1 MPRSAL
7 SPSTRISASASASAT
22 SGALAALSR
31 DVARRILIQGHH
43 LSHQSN
49 LQRLGTALGASGPNL
64 LHPHYT
70 PSPLSSATLLASYL
84 KHRILRN
91 LENVSMPIIRRT
103 LDMVSEKHPIWQH
116 QSPQQSRRVQS
127 EQALAHLEARERT
140 LLLRL
145 EFDEHSARLKE
156 ELETVRTQQG
166 KLKLL
171 LDCMEDT
178 VRGSLHP
185 VSVQQ
190 DDRVFLTPSEA
201 AQLPSPSA
209 TLRGLLIRFR
219 GPRRG
224 NRAFKWEKSTGRIS
238 TNSVGFVVSEEA
250 KIPIPS
256 KLGVYGL
263 TVRIVY
269 VRRNRLVDCRTPL
282 NVVDWPGFVFLK
294 NPSSAAHH

>member
-1 MPRSAL
+1 MRRRVRSA
-7 SPSTRISASASASAT
+7 ISASPGST
-22 SGALAALSR
+22 SGALAALSK
-31 DVARRILIQGHH
+31 DAARRILNQGHH
-43 LSHQSN
+43 LSHQSS

-103 LDMVSEKHPIWQH
+103 LDLVSQKNPLWQH
-116 QSPQQSRRVQS
+116 STSQQPRRVQC
-127 EQALAHLEARERT
+127 EQVLEYLDARVRS
-140 LLLRL
+140 LQLRL
-145 EFDEHSARLKE
+145 EFDGKSLKLKE
-156 ELETVRTQQG
+156 ELEAACIQQG

-171 LDCMEDT
+171 LTCMESNCK
-178 VRGSLHP
+178 GSLHP
-185 VSVQQ
+185 VSLQQ

-201 AQLPSPSA
+201 AQLPSPCS
-209 TLRGLLIRFR
+209 TLRGLLIRFK

-238 TNSVGFVVSEEA
+238 TNSVGFIVSEEA

-256 KLGVYGL
+256 KLGVFGM

-269 VRRNRLVDCRTPL
+269 TKRNRLVECRQPL
-282 NVVDWPGFVFLK
+282 NVVDQPRFSFLK
-294 NPSSAAHH
+294 NPIPLVNP